1 MTGTSQHFP
10 PDAPPGVSG
19 RIFGPQWRALTVG
32 ILAVVSLLA
41 FEAMAVATAMPVAV
55 RELDGLPFY
64 AWGFSA
70 FFIASLVAMVV
81 SGEVSD
87 RRGPV
92 QPFVVSLVLFV
103 VGLVVAGVA
112 GSMGIFVA
120 GRALQGSAPGSTSSL
135 CTSSSA
141 GCTRTP
147 CGPACSRR
155 WPAPG

>member
-1 MTGTSQHFP
+1 MTGTSQQP
-10 PDAPPGVSG
+10 PSDAPPGVSG

-55 RELDGLPFY
+55 RDLDGLPFY

-70 FFIASLVAMVV
+70 FFIASLVGMVV

-92 QPFVVSLVLFV
+92 LPFVV
-103 VGLVVAGVA
+103 VAGAVRRRTGGRRPGHARWRCSSRA
-112 GSMGIFVA
+112 GPC
-120 GRALQGSAPGSTSSL
+120 RAWAPG
-135 CTSSSA
+135 
-141 GCTRTP
+141 
-147 CGPACSRR
+147 
-155 WPAPG
+155 